1 MSLEVFTPDQ
11 KPHLA
16 DRIDALGQRLWPRF
30 LLHGDA
36 ENWGRL
42 LDAVADRRILICNP
56 DETLAAAG
64 HSVPLVRNG
73 TLPDLPETI
82 GITKKVGLQ

>member
-16 DRIDALGQRLWPRF
+16 DRIDALGKRSWPRF

-42 LDAVADRRILICNP
+42 LDAIAEHQILIRSP

-73 TLPDLPETI
+73 TLPDLRETI
-82 GITKKVGLQ
+82 GISKEVGPR

>member
-36 ENWGRL
+36 DNWGRL
-42 LDAVADRRILICNP
+42 FDAYAEHQILICGS
-56 DETLAAAG
+56 EKTLAAAG
-64 HSVPLVRNG
+64 HSIPLVRNG
-73 TLPDLPETI
+73 TLPDLRETI
-82 GITKKVGLQ
+82 RMTKEVNPL